1 MEQIIEELVKYSKQ
15 IYERNLVSGMG
26 GNISARFQNNDF
38 DVIAISPTGSILN
51 EIENKDVVLVDLNGN
66 YLTKGKASSEILL
79 HTNIYKK
86 RDDINGIVHT
96 HSPYATG
103 FAFSNRRLKRLEGFG
118 EIKKPYIEEVPYEK
132 PGTKILADKTAEKIE
147 NEDCLLLKNHGV
159 ITTGANL
166 KEAVY
171 LAEFIEETAKIQF
184 VINCLKE
191 EWKK

>member
-159 ITTGANL
+159 IATGANL

-191 EWKK
+191 E

>member
-159 ITTGANL
+159 IATGANL

>member
-118 EIKKPYIEEVPYEK
+118 EIKKPYIEEIPYEK

-159 ITTGANL
+159 IATGANL

-191 EWKK
+191 E

>member
-191 EWKK
+191 E